1 MIPFVPLAGGAVTPA
16 GGPVRGAITIAL
28 VLIGVFF
35 LAVGTVGLL
44 RLPVVYNRLHATSKA
59 TTLGASSTLLAVTV
73 HFGPRGPG
81 LTALIAIVFLFLTV
95 PTGSHLIA
103 RAAGR
108 MGVAP
113 LRERGD
119 AVVEAIDSAPAAA
132 PEGTASDSE
141 RSADGGSRGGAGDDS
156 DRAAANPDSE

>member
-1 MIPFVPLAGGAVTPA
+1 MIQIAPLAGGAVTPP
-16 GGPVRGAITIAL
+16 GGPIRGAITIAL
-28 VLIGVFF
+28 VAIGVFF

-113 LRERGD
+113 LRERGEP
-119 AVVEAIDSAPAAA
+119 VVEATAGVTAEAADEAAPASGTGDGRDATDSGTSDATA
-132 PEGTASDSE
+132 PE
-141 RSADGGSRGGAGDDS
+141 
-156 DRAAANPDSE
+156 

>member
-1 MIPFVPLAGGAVTPA
+1 MIPMAPLAGGAVTPV
-16 GGPVRGAITIAL
+16 GGPIRGAITIAL
-28 VLIGVFF
+28 VAIGAIF
-35 LAVGTVGLL
+35 LAVGTVGLI

-113 LRERGD
+113 LRERGES
-119 AVVEAIDSAPAAA
+119 AVEEATGATAGASDESASGTGDGTDSEVADTSAP
-132 PEGTASDSE
+132 E
-141 RSADGGSRGGAGDDS
+141 
-156 DRAAANPDSE
+156 

>member
-1 MIPFVPLAGGAVTPA
+1 MIPIVPLAGGAVTPV
-16 GGPVRGAITIAL
+16 GGPIRGAITIAL
-28 VLIGVFF
+28 VVVGAFF
-35 LAVGTVGLL
+35 LGVGTVGLI

-81 LTALIAIVFLFLTV
+81 LTALMAIVFLFLTV

-119 AVVEAIDSAPAAA
+119 PVVEAATGDAGTDDDA
-132 PEGTASDSE
+132 PEPEPGGDGRPE
-141 RSADGGSRGGAGDDS
+141 GRSPDATDGGTG
-156 DRAAANPDSE
+156 E